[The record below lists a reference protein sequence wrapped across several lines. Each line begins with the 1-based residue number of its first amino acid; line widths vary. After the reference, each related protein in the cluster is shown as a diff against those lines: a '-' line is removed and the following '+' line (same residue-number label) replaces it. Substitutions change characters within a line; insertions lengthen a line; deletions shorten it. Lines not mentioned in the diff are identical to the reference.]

1 MVVFVAVGVSVTRDS
16 GLGFAV
22 GLREERYAERKIEEE
37 MKMRIKRIKN
47 NNKEII
53 F

>member
-22 GLREERYAERKIEEE
+22 GLRGEICREKDRGRDENENK
-37 MKMRIKRIKN
+37 KN
-47 NNKEII
+47 
-53 F
+53 